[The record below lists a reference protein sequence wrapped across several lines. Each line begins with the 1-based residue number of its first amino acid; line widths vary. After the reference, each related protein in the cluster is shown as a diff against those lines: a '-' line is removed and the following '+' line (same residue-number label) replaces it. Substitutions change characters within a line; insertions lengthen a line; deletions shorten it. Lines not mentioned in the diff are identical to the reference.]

1 MQHTTE
7 DKILAI
13 VAHLGFLTGIG
24 YLIFPLVIWLV
35 KKDSSPFV
43 SAHAKQALVWQGSS
57 LVLGSVLGFAGTAFS
72 FLTAGFGLL
81 LAVPA
86 FMLLGIL
93 LLIPSILA
101 SVEVFKDQPYSYPVT
116 GKYADRF

>member
-1 MQHTTE
+1 MQHSTE
-7 DKILAI
+7 DKLLAI
-13 VAHLGFLTGIG
+13 AAHLGFLTGIG

-35 KKDSSPFV
+35 KKDSSAFV
-43 SAHAKQALVWQGSS
+43 SAHAKQALVWQGSC
-57 LVLGSVLGFAGTAFS
+57 LVFGSILGFAGVAFS

-86 FMLLGIL
+86 VFIISFL

-101 SVEVFKDQPYSYPVT
+101 SIEVSKDLPYSYPMT
-116 GKYADRF
+116 GSLAERF

>member
-7 DKILAI
+7 EKLLAI
-13 VAHLGFLTGIG
+13 AAHLGFFTRVG

-43 SAHAKQALVWQGSS
+43 SAHAKQALVWQAAC
-57 LVLGSVLGFAGTAFS
+57 LVFGSVLGFAAFAFS
-72 FLTAGFGLL
+72 VLTAGIGLF

-86 FMLLGIL
+86 LAILGIL
-93 LLIPSILA
+93 LLVPSVLA
-101 SVEVFKDQPYSYPVT
+101 SIEVSKDLPYSYPMT
-116 GKYADRF
+116 GSYADRF

>member
-7 DKILAI
+7 DKLLAI
-13 VAHLGFLTGIG
+13 AAHLGFLTGIG
-24 YLIFPLVIWLV
+24 YLIFPLVIWLI

-43 SAHAKQALVWQGSS
+43 SAHAKQALVWQGSCLVFGS
-57 LVLGSVLGFAGTAFS
+57 LLGFAATVFS

-86 FMLLGIL
+86 ILIVSFL
-93 LLIPSILA
+93 LLIPSVLA
-101 SVEVFKDQPYSYPVT
+101 SIEVSKDRPYAYPMT
-116 GKYADRF
+116 GSLAERF